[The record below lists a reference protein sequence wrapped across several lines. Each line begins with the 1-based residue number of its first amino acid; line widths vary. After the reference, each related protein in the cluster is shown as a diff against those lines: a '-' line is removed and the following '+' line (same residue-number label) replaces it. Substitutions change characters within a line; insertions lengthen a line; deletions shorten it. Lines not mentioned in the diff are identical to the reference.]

1 MTAQDHRLVAEPDD
15 LEVLRLSPSEQK
27 ENKLQGWLEAGSRWA
42 AIAGAGIV
50 LLVFLRL
57 LSRQKPEPVPVEVLA
72 MPPEMAARSL
82 QNGNTITPEM
92 LNELIKQK
100 PANIGTALRDWAGS
114 PANAAKN

>member
-1 MTAQDHRLVAEPDD
+1 M
-15 LEVLRLSPSEQK
+15 LRRS
-27 ENKLQGWLEAGSRWA
+27 
-42 AIAGAGIV
+42 GIV

-72 MPPEMAARSL
+72 MPPELAARSL

-100 PANIGTALRDWAGS
+100 PANIGTALRDWAGA
-114 PANAAKN
+114 PATAAKN